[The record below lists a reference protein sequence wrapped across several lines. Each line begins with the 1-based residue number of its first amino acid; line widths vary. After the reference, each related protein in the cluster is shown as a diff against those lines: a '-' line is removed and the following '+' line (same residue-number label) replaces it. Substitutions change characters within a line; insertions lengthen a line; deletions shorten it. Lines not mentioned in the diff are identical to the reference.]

1 MLLKITPV
9 SQETPYLVRHFL
21 FQAKLFLSGGDFS
34 DIIAKDLSLQE
45 GGDTPSRTPSPCDS
59 LSNNPT
65 FHPSAVHID
74 GGAGLVS
81 TERCGRPDATGQ
93 AVKQSASGTETSAR
107 AQLVEV
113 KREFIKASVSSVVDE
128 DVLVTIFFNLF
139 GR

>member
-1 MLLKITPV
+1 MLVKITVV
-9 SQETPYLVRHFL
+9 SQETPYL
-21 FQAKLFLSGGDFS
+21 
-34 DIIAKDLSLQE
+34 E
-45 GGDTPSRTPSPCDS
+45 GGDTPSQTPSPCDS

-65 FHPSAVHID
+65 FHPRAVHID